1 MIWAHSASAVGTLHA
16 TLRKTIQ
23 YSRPVHLCEGD
34 RYGGF
39 QRGLTRVKMLRCA
52 EQVELAG

>member
-52 EQVELAG
+52 EQV